1 METKK
6 LFKRNRGCENVD
18 LHSFKQQLKCLFV
31 SRCIMIISRSYQI
44 IIWRSNFYLK
54 YLLWIHIVFLSIE
67 KLYQYIFEIGSE
79 VNIQIVIPTKIPVVD
94 KLRYVLIHLYNYGAK
109 RKLRRKK
116 IESTTN
122 FHSKCAW
129 ITNIDQWANVILPL
143 FLLPL
148 LN

>member
-54 YLLWIHIVFLSIE
+54 YLLWIRIVFPFYPKTISIYFWNWLWS
-67 KLYQYIFEIGSE
+67 KHTNSNSHKNPCCRQIKIRSDTP
-79 VNIQIVIPTKIPVVD
+79 IQ
-94 KLRYVLIHLYNYGAK
+94 LRCK
-109 RKLRRKK
+109 KK
-116 IESTTN
+116 ITKKKDRINNQFS
-122 FHSKCAW
+122 FKVCMDYQHRSMS
-129 ITNIDQWANVILPL
+129 
-143 FLLPL
+143 
-148 LN
+148 